1 MHAAE
6 VLAWVRDGAVFC
18 PDCKP
23 APTSRAAAIGH
34 DDVSPWFGDDEAALA
49 GSTCDACACF
59 YVAGCDGWQPHDAA
73 PYYAWTRC
81 DACNAQRPVAD
92 YRQARRDAWRG
103 RLVCCRGARVRVR
116 RPEPVSVRVPW
127 HNDDAEPEREPWPPI
142 DDRREHSPQPDEA
155 TEGGA
160 E

>member
-34 DDVSPWFGDDEAALA
+34 DDVSPWFGDDEAALS
-49 GSTCDACACF
+49 GSTCDGCSCF
-59 YVAGCDGWQPHDAA
+59 YVAGDGWQPHDAA
-73 PYYAWTRC
+73 PHYAWARC

-103 RLVCCRGARVRVR
+103 RLVCCRGARVRVLLAAAVAP
-116 RPEPVSVRVPW
+116 RPDPVRT
-127 HNDDAEPEREPWPPI
+127 
-142 DDRREHSPQPDEA
+142 PQPDEA
-155 TEGGA
+155 TAGGA
-160 E
+160 S